1 MSANDPRV
9 DITAA
14 RCWDGIYNVAPKVHL
29 LFGTLMSCSREEPR
43 GLGDC
48 DKTLDKKGEKPRSG

>member
-9 DITAA
+9 DITA
-14 RCWDGIYNVAPKVHL
+14 RVVGTGIYNVAPKVHL
-29 LFGTLMSCSREEPR
+29 LFGTLMSCSRGEPR

-48 DKTLDKKGEKPRSG
+48 DKTLDKEGEKPCSG